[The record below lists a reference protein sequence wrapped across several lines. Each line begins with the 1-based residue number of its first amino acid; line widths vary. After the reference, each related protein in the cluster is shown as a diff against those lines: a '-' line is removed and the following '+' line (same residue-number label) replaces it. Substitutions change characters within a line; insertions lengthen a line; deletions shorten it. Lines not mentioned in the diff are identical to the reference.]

1 MGLRVSPHAQDGAA
15 VPRGTRVNQRVSKLP
30 GIVIEPPLALPS
42 LARAGACAESAQ
54 VALRA
59 GELFAAPAAQRI

>member
-1 MGLRVSPHAQDGAA
+1 
-15 VPRGTRVNQRVSKLP
+15 VSKLP